1 VWDGAN
7 TGSFTPFKD
16 TNPNCQPEARYK
28 ALAQVHRTGTSS
40 DFLNW
45 PSWPDPELLEF
56 DDDIGPQQL
65 YTNAVMSYPRAPQ
78 ILIGFPTRLFP
89 EQSNRV
95 EAILMSSRDG
105 RTFRRWA
112 EPVIPEDAPE
122 DRAGNLSNYL
132 AWGLLPTPG
141 NEREYSVYASENYLS
156 STPSRL
162 RRFTYRVDGLVALR
176 GGEQGEQLTTKP
188 LNVASGQLE
197 INYLARPGGHVR
209 VEIQDVA
216 GRPLANFSAVDC
228 DPLEGDEIA
237 QSVSWQG
244 DTHGPFTE
252 RPVRVRFEVK
262 DAVVYSFRF
271 K

>member
-1 VWDGAN
+1 MYYRGSNRDLEIRGQAHLQVPVTPKARTVSTGPGRTGRSSN
-7 TGSFTPFKD
+7 TRAPRRTTSCGTAPTPAALPPFKD

-28 ALAQVHRTGTSS
+28 ALAQLHRTGTSS

-45 PSWPDPELLEF
+45 TSWPDPELLEF

-89 EQSNRV
+89 EQGNRV
-95 EAILMSSRDG
+95 EPILMSSRDG

-122 DRAGNLSNYL
+122 DRAGNRSNYL

-176 GGEQGEQLTTKP
+176 GGEQGG
-188 LNVASGQLE
+188 S
-197 INYLARPGGHVR
+197 
-209 VEIQDVA
+209 
-216 GRPLANFSAVDC
+216 
-228 DPLEGDEIA
+228 
-237 QSVSWQG
+237 
-244 DTHGPFTE
+244 
-252 RPVRVRFEVK
+252 
-262 DAVVYSFRF
+262 
-271 K
+271 